1 MVINYTVIY
10 FAWSYG
16 IKELLKEVKKK
27 KKGII
32 SNDFLTVN
40 C

>member
-27 KKGII
+27 KKELYPMT
-32 SNDFLTVN
+32 F
-40 C
+40 